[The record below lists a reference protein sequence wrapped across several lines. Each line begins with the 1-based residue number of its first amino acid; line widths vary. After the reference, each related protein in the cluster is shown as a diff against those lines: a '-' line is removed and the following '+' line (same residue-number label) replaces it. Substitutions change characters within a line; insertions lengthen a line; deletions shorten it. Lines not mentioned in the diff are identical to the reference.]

1 MKNTL
6 PKSFRLS
13 REAADAMKA
22 CADRAGLSDTEVV
35 EICIAKYAM
44 ELGVEVERAK
54 AMLLAIITK
63 GKRGGS
69 DK

>member
-1 MKNTL
+1 
-6 PKSFRLS
+6 
-13 REAADAMKA
+13 MKA